1 MGKPADQI
9 GGEARTDG
17 RRKRGDQ
24 SRRQIVEA
32 LMALIR
38 EGDMSPSA
46 AQVAERAN
54 VGLRTVF
61 RHFDEMEVLYREIAE
76 VVRPRVLSAL
86 LQPYTGTT
94 WREQFDELIQRRIV
108 VYEEIMP
115 LKIAGSILRF
125 RSPFLMQD
133 YNDHLKFAR
142 KTLKQVLP
150 SSVSDDRDLFRA
162 LEMVTSFQAWRR
174 LRQDQGLGVAEATRV
189 LQRLVAGLLP
199 PDDTRITD

>member
-1 MGKPADQI
+1 
-9 GGEARTDG
+9 
-17 RRKRGDQ
+17 
-24 SRRQIVEA
+24 
-32 LMALIR
+32 MALIR
-38 EGDMSPSA
+38 EGEMSPSA

-86 LQPYTGTT
+86 LKPYTGTT

-150 SSVSDDRDLFRA
+150 SSVGDERDLFRA

-174 LRQDQGLGVAEATRV
+174 LRQDQGLGVADATRV

>member
-1 MGKPADQI
+1 M
-9 GGEARTDG
+9 DG

-24 SRRQIVEA
+24 SRRQIVDAMIA
-32 LMALIR
+32 LVR

-61 RHFDEMEVLYREIAE
+61 RHFDEMEILYREIEE
-76 VVRPRVLSAL
+76 VTRARIMPDVLKPFA
-86 LQPYTGTT
+86 GRD
-94 WREQFDELIQRRIV
+94 WRENLAELLSRRIAIH
-108 VYEEIMP
+108 EDIMP
-115 LKIAGSILRF
+115 LKVAGSVMRF
-125 RSPFLMQD
+125 KSPFLMED
-133 YNDHLKFAR
+133 YNEHLRLER

-150 SSVSDDRDLFRA
+150 DHIAEDRELFRA

-189 LQRLVAGLLP
+189 LKRLVDGLLP
-199 PDDTRITD
+199 EGNGRT